1 MSAEESP
8 RAMQS
13 NDPESQRNL
22 FLAIGLSLA
31 IILGW
36 DYFVL
41 GPKRKDDAERRQR
54 IEQTQTRA
62 NPPSASATATPGTA
76 TSAGGATGAGAV
88 SAIPGSAAAALTR
101 TAALADRPG
110 IKIITPN
117 LTGSIALKGAR
128 IDDLV
133 LAKYRETIK
142 PGSSN
147 VVLFSPAGTPEAY
160 FAEYGWL
167 PAPGTKTVVPGADT
181 VWTAAS
187 TDTLTAEKPITLTFD
202 NGQGLNFRRTIAVD
216 DKFMF
221 TIRDEVEN
229 IAAVDTA
236 LQPYARINRVGTPAI
251 SGYAVLHE
259 GLIGIL
265 GSEGLKEITYD
276 ELAKEATT
284 NQKEKKPAQG
294 VRDYK
299 GIKAGWL
306 GITDKYWASALIPPQ
321 GTSFDAHML
330 GFKKTET
337 QAEAHQT
344 DYLLPIVSVAKGAT
358 SSVEGHLYAGAKEV
372 VPIDAYQAKLGIDRF
387 DKMIDWGWFYFI
399 TKPMFKLIAWFNNL
413 FHNFGLAI
421 LAVTVLVKLAFFPLA
436 SKSYESMAK
445 MKKLQP
451 MMERI
456 REQYK
461 DDNPR
466 IQQEMMNLYKTEKIN
481 PASGCM
487 PMLLQIPVF
496 FALYKVLFVT
506 IDMRHAPFFGWIKDL
521 SAPDPTSLFNLF
533 GLFNFALPEFLHLG
547 IWPILMGITMFVQ
560 MQLNPAQPD
569 PMQQKIFTW
578 MPVVFTFMMGT
589 FPAGLII
596 YWAWSNLLSI
606 LQQYYIM
613 QKNGAEIHLWKNMG
627 LDKWLGGGSG
637 GAAKT

>member
-1 MSAEESP
+1 
-8 RAMQS
+8 MQP

-22 FLAIGLSLA
+22 FLAIGLSLT

-36 DYFVL
+36 DFLVL
-41 GPKRKDDAERRQR
+41 GPKRKEDAERRQR
-54 IEQTQTRA
+54 IEQTQKQAT
-62 NPPSASATATPGTA
+62 PPSAATPGA
-76 TSAGGATGAGAV
+76 ASGNANAPVIPGGAV
-88 SAIPGSAAAALTR
+88 AALTR
-101 TAALADRPG
+101 AGALADRPSV
-110 IKIITPN
+110 KIETPS

-133 LAKYRETIK
+133 LAKYRETLK
-142 PGSSN
+142 PGSAN
-147 VVLFSPAGTPEAY
+147 VVLFSPAGTPDAY
-160 FAEYGWL
+160 FAEYGWV
-167 PAPGTKTVVPGADT
+167 PAVGVKAVTPGPDSIWSSTSKGA
-181 VWTAAS
+181 
-187 TDTLTAEKPITLTFD
+187 LTAEKPVILTFD
-202 NGQGLNFRRTIAVD
+202 NGQGLTFRRTIAVD
-216 DKFMF
+216 EKYMF

-229 IAAVDTA
+229 TGAGDVA
-236 LQPYARINRVGTPAI
+236 LQPYARINRVGTPAV

-259 GLIGIL
+259 GLIGVL
-265 GSEGLKEITYD
+265 GQENLKEVTYA
-276 ELAKEATT
+276 ELAKEAEA
-284 NQKEKKPAQG
+284 NQKEKKPALG

-299 GIKAGWL
+299 GIKSGWL

-321 GTSFDAHML
+321 GTVYDAHML
-330 GFKKTET
+330 GFKKTDA
-337 QAEAHQT
+337 QAEGHQA
-344 DYLLPIVSVAKGAT
+344 DFLLPVVTLAKGAS
-358 SSVEGHLYAGAKEV
+358 SSVESRLFAGAKEIA
-372 VPIDAYQAKLGIDRF
+372 PIDAYQSKLGIDRF
-387 DKMIDWGWFYFI
+387 EWMIDWGYLSWI
-399 TKPMFKLIAWFNNL
+399 TKPMFKMIAWFNNL

-436 SKSYESMAK
+436 NKSYESMAK

-451 MMERI
+451 AMERI

-461 DDNPR
+461 DVPDGQAK

-481 PASGCM
+481 PASGCL

-521 SAPDPTSLFNLF
+521 SAPDPTSIFNLF
-533 GLFNFALPEFLHLG
+533 GLFNFALPEFLQLG

-569 PMQQKIFTW
+569 PVQQKIFTW

-627 LDKWLGGGSG
+627 LEKWLGGGSSG
-637 GAAKT
+637 TAKP